1 MDSATT
7 SCMSLSRSQK
17 SGREKLP
24 MRSHFYLVA
33 NKGRGSVN
41 RSPQGE
47 IRGGFFFSALVSA
60 TFAHTPGAHTDGA
73 SRNRESA
80 LASAVAAADSFW
92 PLSASAGER
101 EAESD

>member
-1 MDSATT
+1 
-7 SCMSLSRSQK
+7 L
-17 SGREKLP
+17 
-24 MRSHFYLVA
+24 SHFYLVA

-60 TFAHTPGAHTDGA
+60 TFARTLGAHADGA
-73 SRNRESA
+73 ARNRERV
-80 LASAVAAADSFW
+80 LASTVAAADSFS